1 MAIQG
6 GRPDERRVVAH
17 LMVPRGREAVDFYVR
32 AFGGELLFASEI
44 PGTGR
49 IVHAHVRIGDSVI
62 MVTEEHLQEAGQA
75 SSEERFQVKLKSPG
89 TLGGTTTM
97 LELYVDDVDTAFP
110 RALEA
115 GAKLVLEP
123 ADMFYGDRYGILADP
138 FGHVWA
144 LATVKEMLTPA
155 EVTRRAMALFAPA
168 H

>member
-17 LMVPRGREAVDFYVR
+17 LMVPRGREAVDFYTR
-32 AFGGELLFASEI
+32 AFGGELLYASEI
-44 PGTGR
+44 PGGR

-62 MVTEEHLQEAGQA
+62 MLTEEHLQESGQA
-75 SSEERFQVKLKSPG
+75 SSEERFQVKLKSPN

-97 LELYVDDVDTAFP
+97 LEMYVDDVDAAFP

-115 GAKLVLEP
+115 GAKIVLEP

-138 FGHVWA
+138 FGHLWA
-144 LATVKEMLTPA
+144 VATVKETLTPE

-168 H
+168 Q

>member
-1 MAIQG
+1 MAIKG

-17 LMVPRGREAVDFYVR
+17 LMVPQGREAVEFYRR
-32 AFGGELLFASEI
+32 AFGAELLYASEI
-44 PGTGR
+44 PGGR

-62 MVTEEHLQEAGQA
+62 MITEEHLQEAGQA
-75 SSEERFQVKLKSPG
+75 SSEERFQMKVKSPR

-97 LELYVDDVDTAFP
+97 LEMYVDDVDSAFP

-115 GAKLVLEP
+115 GARLVLEP

-144 LATVKEMLTPA
+144 IATVKEMLTPE
-155 EVTRRAMALFAPA
+155 EVNRRAMALFAPSR
-168 H
+168 